1 MRKIVVI
8 LLSVIFGSCSR
19 YLTSS
24 VATAYNSQGS
34 PTAKWAVGFDR
45 NGNIISRLNYIL
57 VDGVFVEDIK
67 MVCSC
72 NCSSGSTDSVR
83 TYFKMADSIWEPLS
97 KVIDSYNEQMLKVRT
112 TSLSYNDGSWNQEF
126 IVTWTYDSLSRI
138 SSISSRE
145 WQDLS
150 NYDAEGN
157 AIRTMSNLEDGEY
170 KIHGIVF
177 DTVDSKGN
185 VIKSVVKTKAPVG
198 WSNNSTTNRIYDE
211 NNRMQTETINIFE
224 DNVIISSAKIEYAY
238 NKSGQVIR
246 ETTMHLNDGEWKVS
260 YQNEWEY
267 ETSGKVKKNTFT
279 RMSNEQQLDK
289 VITEYEYD
297 KRGNMTLETTKR
309 ESGDTGNMSV
319 AEILVIEN
327 HYNYVLL

>member
-1 MRKIVVI
+1 MKNIVII
-8 LLSVIFGSCSR
+8 LLLIIIASCNR
-19 YLTSS
+19 ILTSS
-24 VATAYNSQGS
+24 VATAYDSQGS
-34 PTAKWAVGFDR
+34 PTAKWALGYDR
-45 NGNIISRLNYIL
+45 NGNIISRLDYIL
-57 VDGVFVEDIK
+57 VDETIVEDQK
-67 MVCSC
+67 MECIC
-72 NCSSGSTDSVR
+72 KFNGGLADSVR
-83 TYFKMADSIWEPLS
+83 TYYKMVNKAWVPVSR
-97 KVIDSYNEQMLKVRT
+97 VVDSYNEQMQKVRT

-145 WQDLS
+145 WQALS
-150 NYDAEGN
+150 HYDAEGN

-211 NNRMQTETINIFE
+211 KNRMQTETINIFE

-238 NKSGQVIR
+238 NKSGQAIR
-246 ETTMHLNDGEWKVS
+246 ETTMHLNDGKWKVS
-260 YQNEWEY
+260 YQTEWEY
-267 ETSGKVKKNTFT
+267 ETSGKVKKSTFT
-279 RMSNEQQLDK
+279 RMGNEQLSDK

-297 KRGNMTLETTKR
+297 KRGNKTRETTKR

-327 HYNYVLL
+327 HYNYVLP